1 MRFKARIASDKLYH
15 LCSLVAVF
23 EKMGSSCVVFLRS
36 VAVAR
41 YANIR
46 FVAI

>member
-23 EKMGSSCVVFLRS
+23 EKMGSTCVIFLRS
-36 VAVAR
+36 VAVSR
-41 YANIR
+41 YANMP
-46 FVAI
+46 FVVN

>member
-36 VAVAR
+36 VAVSR
-41 YANIR
+41 YANMP